1 MYGKARARGENKG
14 TEEIRNLFEEDN
26 ELKLIEDRDRVK
38 TWRFGKSLNSPLTKM
53 LMATIT
59 PHVDMR
65 VVVVYSFSWDIYK
78 GDGGVT
84 EYKKSKSTKRS
95 LSSLAEIKAFIE
107 ACEMRRLDIK
117 DVEFWS

>member
-65 VVVVYSFSWDIYK
+65 VVVVYIFS
-78 GDGGVT
+78 
-84 EYKKSKSTKRS
+84 
-95 LSSLAEIKAFIE
+95 
-107 ACEMRRLDIK
+107 
-117 DVEFWS
+117 